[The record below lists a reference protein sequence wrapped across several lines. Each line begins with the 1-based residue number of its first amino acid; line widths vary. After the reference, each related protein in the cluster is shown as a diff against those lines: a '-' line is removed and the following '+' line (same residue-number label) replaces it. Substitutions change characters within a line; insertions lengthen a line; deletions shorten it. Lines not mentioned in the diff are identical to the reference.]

1 MSANFYKNEMDRE
14 MLLNIE
20 IQKQNLKALPE
31 RFKAQKK
38 VVSPVT
44 QQMIDDYKQQFRD
57 SYKRTDD
64 KGTST
69 FYKFLIPEAEP
80 TLEIID
86 KDELLKSGI
95 LEKTLNPDEIKKTN
109 DELTE
114 LIDDYNY
121 TETVIQQKYKDI
133 ESYNKEIN
141 ELSAERVELL
151 NINLSLDKELDLIE
165 NKIDKYKEIYEKDTT
180 KKNYIIE
187 LFGKF
192 EYDKN
197 EKMSEEF
204 KNNYY
209 IINQI
214 DKELKKKI
222 VQVNLANN
230 NITTLTND
238 NINRQTEI
246 NALKKQLEI
255 NDEIKLKNEKVLY
268 TIEQNN
274 KKKLADYAKTIQI
287 MNNGEISLEQQQGE
301 SEQDYLKRL
310 ADVALIEEDPTRA
323 FLYNTNQFKKNL
335 KTLIKSEWKIE
346 NLIKSFSNDDQF
358 LLNKTF
364 AGFKKYFNNLYGP
377 GNKDLDVEE
386 YVNIIREYIDS
397 PATSLLKK
405 AGTKGE
411 SAELERLKKKYVEPY
426 VYEDDEESKSDDNEI
441 IDQGFLPGDEVSAT
455 APAPATAPASAPATA
470 VATIVEDLPVV
481 EGLALPPPPPE
492 PMTPFEGIQTAP
504 LNNVFYDLIQDDKT
518 MIIQEKSP
526 VMKAIY
532 LRHDEAD
539 VYYSYDNADYNSFA
553 SIMFGKNLPLD
564 TRIEQAFFKNG
575 VLSLNNYTAFFTMLR
590 PYTKARPK
598 KGEERKRI
606 LKPSIEMFVA
616 LLKRMGVKDRGQLT
630 GAGLKKSKTRT
641 KSQTKPKK
649 PKKQLVVQKGANIKE
664 VPYRC
669 EFGKSVILLNKLYY
683 NNILSVKDSKGI
695 NIQGIPNS
703 KVDDKFVN
711 IIMKICNNEDINN
724 NDVLELTDKDAI
736 LFSVLMNKSGLKKKY
751 NIDNTKSIK
760 ALKDRLALVEGQML
774 AGNTND
780 EIKTE
785 LYDIVFKLAQ
795 LGATSLSVARKYFK
809 DTEKLMF

>member
-1 MSANFYKNEMDRE
+1 MDRE

-31 RFKAQKK
+31 RFKAQKN

-64 KGTST
+64 KGTSK

-80 TLEIID
+80 TLDIID

-95 LEKTLNPDEIKKTN
+95 LEKTLEPDKIKEAN
-109 DELTE
+109 DEL
-114 LIDDYNY
+114 D
-121 TETVIQQKYKDI
+121 
-133 ESYNKEIN
+133 
-141 ELSAERVELL
+141 
-151 NINLSLDKELDLIE
+151 DLIE
-165 NKIDKYKEIYEKDTT
+165 RYDEIQNIIIPEGYENIEFIKEGINKLTAEKEEIIRKYRIRNVKKGFDLNTNKKLEEKN
-180 KKNYIIE
+180 KKI
-187 LFGKF
+187 
-192 EYDKN
+192 
-197 EKMSEEF
+197 
-204 KNNYY
+204 
-209 IINQI
+209 
-214 DKELKKKI
+214 KKKI
-222 VQVNLANN
+222 ERIKEIQYDIDERSKENV
-230 NITTLTND
+230 
-238 NINRQTEI
+238 INRFKI
-246 NALKKQLEI
+246 NTLKKQLEV

-346 NLIKSFSNDDQF
+346 NLVKSFSNDDQF

-364 AGFKKYFNNLYGP
+364 AGFKKHFNNLYGP
-377 GNKDLDVEE
+377 GNKDLEVEE
-386 YVNIIREYIDS
+386 YVNIIRDYIDNS
-397 PATSLLKK
+397 GATSMLKK
-405 AGTKGE
+405 AETRGE
-411 SAELERLKKKYVEPY
+411 PSEKERLIEKYVKPFADD
-426 VYEDDEESKSDDNEI
+426 DDEDITIINQELLQGDFPDKETKS
-441 IDQGFLPGDEVSAT
+441 VV
-455 APAPATAPASAPATA
+455 AS
-470 VATIVEDLPVV
+470 IVDDLPEV
-481 EGLALPPPPPE
+481 EARAIPPPRPQPPPPIYRRNLPFTDIKLSKNDDILRIENTANNKNLYFKLTE
-492 PMTPFEGIQTAP
+492 PTGRGAANAGMVINYAIDNGSFEKIDKKINTF
-504 LNNVFYDLIQDDKT
+504 NNYFYDFLDKIGINDNDKEALLYR
-518 MIIQEKSP
+518 IIGNVKSSS
-526 VMKAIY
+526 VSNKQFI
-532 LRHDEAD
+532 
-539 VYYSYDNADYNSFA
+539 NFFNSFT
-553 SIMFGKNLPLD
+553 SGS
-564 TRIEQAFFKNG
+564 G
-575 VLSLNNYTAFFTMLR
+575 
-590 PYTKARPK
+590 
-598 KGEERKRI
+598 
-606 LKPSIEMFVA
+606 
-616 LLKRMGVKDRGQLT
+616 LT
-630 GAGLKKSKTRT
+630 GKLGKSKKSKTT
-641 KSQTKPKK
+641 GKPTGKALQGLKKPEKPQK
-649 PKKQLVVQKGANIKE
+649 PKKQLVVQKGASIKE

-724 NDVLELTDKDAI
+724 KDILELTDKDAI

>member
-14 MLLNIE
+14 LLLNIE

-31 RFKAQKK
+31 RFKAQKN

-64 KGTST
+64 KGTSK

-80 TLEIID
+80 TLDIID
-86 KDELLKSGI
+86 KDEMLKSGI
-95 LEKTLNPDEIKKTN
+95 LEKTLEPDEIKEAN
-109 DELTE
+109 DDLTE
-114 LIDDYNY
+114 LINDYNY
-121 TETVIQQKYKDI
+121 TESLIQQKYKDI
-133 ESYNKEIN
+133 ESYNKELN
-141 ELSAERVELL
+141 ELSAERLELL
-151 NINLSLDKELDLIE
+151 NINISLDKELDLIE
-165 NKIDKYKEIYEKDTT
+165 NKLDKYKEIYEKDTT
-180 KKNYIIE
+180 KKNYIID
-187 LFGKF
+187 LFAKF

-197 EKMSEEF
+197 EEMSEEF
-204 KNNYY
+204 KNNHY
-209 IINQI
+209 IINQME
-214 DKELKKKI
+214 KEIKKKI
-222 VQVNLANN
+222 AQIKLAEN
-230 NITTLTND
+230 NIIILTKD
-238 NINRQTEI
+238 NINRQTNI
-246 NALKKQLEI
+246 NALKKQLEV

-364 AGFKKYFNNLYGP
+364 AGFKQYFTKLYGP

-397 PATSLLKK
+397 DATSLLKK
-405 AGTKGE
+405 TGTKREKEGE
-411 SAELERLKKKYVEPY
+411 KEGEEKGKPVEEPRR
-426 VYEDDEESKSDDNEI
+426 EDDDDEETKE
-441 IDQGFLPGDEVSAT
+441 DETAEPATAETTT
-455 APAPATAPASAPATA
+455 APAETTAPATA
-470 VATIVEDLPVV
+470 VATIVEDIPEV
-481 EGLALPPPPPE
+481 EARTLPPDIRRSDLTFQDIKLSKKGNILRVENTANNKNLYFKVSDPPRGRGVANSGKVVNYAFDNG
-492 PMTPFEGIQTAP
+492 PFAVMRKAGNFSTD
-504 LNNVFYDLIQDDKT
+504 LNFILTEIKISDNDRNVLLYMIDGSDTFDKT
-518 MIIQEKSP
+518 
-526 VMKAIY
+526 
-532 LRHDEAD
+532 
-539 VYYSYDNADYNSFA
+539 
-553 SIMFGKNLPLD
+553 
-564 TRIEQAFFKNG
+564 EQ
-575 VLSLNNYTAFFTMLR
+575 
-590 PYTKARPK
+590 
-598 KGEERKRI
+598 KRI
-606 LKPSIEMFVA
+606 LPSHFINFF
-616 LLKRMGVKDRGQLT
+616 DRIKKG
-630 GAGLKKSKTRT
+630 GGLKKTRT
-641 KSQTKPKK
+641 KSSRVLK
-649 PKKQLVVQKGANIKE
+649 PKKQLVVQKGASIKE

-724 NDVLELTDKDAI
+724 KDVLELTDKDAI

>member
-14 MLLNIE
+14 LLLNIE

-31 RFKAQKK
+31 RFKAQKN

-64 KGTST
+64 KGTSK

-80 TLEIID
+80 TLDIID

-95 LEKTLNPDEIKKTN
+95 LEKTLEPDKIKKAIIKIEKLKERYDEIQDIIIPEGYENIELAKKDIN
-109 DELTE
+109 ELTAKKQVLMIKYSDGYVDRLNANRQE
-114 LIDDYNY
+114 LLKNYQLSNNNKNKKKIKNDINKIDN
-121 TETVIQQKYKDI
+121 EI
-133 ESYNKEIN
+133 NKIDNEIN
-141 ELSAERVELL
+141 EIDNEIVEQIKRIERIQQYDINERSIE
-151 NINLSLDKELDLIE
+151 NIN
-165 NKIDKYKEIYEKDTT
+165 N
-180 KKNYIIE
+180 II
-187 LFGKF
+187 
-192 EYDKN
+192 
-197 EKMSEEF
+197 
-204 KNNYY
+204 
-209 IINQI
+209 Q
-214 DKELKKKI
+214 
-222 VQVNLANN
+222 
-230 NITTLTND
+230 
-238 NINRQTEI
+238 I
-246 NALKKQLEI
+246 NALKKQLEV

-346 NLIKSFSNDDQF
+346 NLVKSFSNDDQF

-364 AGFKKYFNNLYGP
+364 AGFKKYFTNLYGP

-386 YVNIIREYIDS
+386 YINIIREYIDS
-397 PATSLLKK
+397 DATSLLKK
-405 AGTKGE
+405 AGTKREKEGE
-411 SAELERLKKKYVEPY
+411 KEGEEKGKPVEEPRR
-426 VYEDDEESKSDDNEI
+426 EDDDDEETKE
-441 IDQGFLPGDEVSAT
+441 DET
-455 APAPATAPASAPATA
+455 AEPATAETTTAPATA
-470 VATIVEDLPVV
+470 VATIVEDIPEV
-481 EGLALPPPPPE
+481 EARTLPPDIRRSDLTFQNIKVSKKDDILRIENTASNNNLYFKLTE
-492 PMTPFEGIQTAP
+492 PLGGRGQANANQAIIYAINNKPF
-504 LNNVFYDLIQDDKT
+504 VFMRKGANFNTDLITLLNMINISDNDRIVLLYMINGRDD
-518 MIIQEKSP
+518 S
-526 VMKAIY
+526 VKADQRKITVTEFI
-532 LRHDEAD
+532 DFFD
-539 VYYSYDNADYNSFA
+539 
-553 SIMFGKNLPLD
+553 
-564 TRIEQAFFKNG
+564 RI
-575 VLSLNNYTAFFTMLR
+575 
-590 PYTKARPK
+590 K
-598 KGEERKRI
+598 KG
-606 LKPSIEMFVA
+606 
-616 LLKRMGVKDRGQLT
+616 G
-630 GAGLKKSKTRT
+630 GLKKTRT
-641 KSQTKPKK
+641 KSSRVLK
-649 PKKQLVVQKGANIKE
+649 PKKQLVVQKGASIKE

-724 NDVLELTDKDAI
+724 KDILELTDKDAI

-760 ALKDRLALVEGQML
+760 ALKDRLALVEGEML

>member
-1 MSANFYKNEMDRE
+1 MDRE

-64 KGTST
+64 KGSSK

-95 LEKTLNPDEIKKTN
+95 LKQEFTVDVIKKK
-109 DELTE
+109 
-114 LIDDYNY
+114 LIDLNLADESTRNISIDDIKDQINY
-121 TETVIQQKYKDI
+121 LAFTEYPDQEQGLRDQYRII
-133 ESYNKEIN
+133 EESKIKIN
-141 ELSAERVELL
+141 ELTAKRNIKTQYDDEYFNLDKKIKNNEKRIKLANETIPTII
-151 NINLSLDKELDLIE
+151 INLR
-165 NKIDKYKEIYEKDTT
+165 
-180 KKNYIIE
+180 
-187 LFGKF
+187 
-192 EYDKN
+192 
-197 EKMSEEF
+197 
-204 KNNYY
+204 
-209 IINQI
+209 
-214 DKELKKKI
+214 
-222 VQVNLANN
+222 
-230 NITTLTND
+230 NITTQINQLTR
-238 NINRQTEI
+238 IIE
-246 NALKKQLEI
+246 E
-255 NDEIKLKNEKVLY
+255 NDENKLFNEKVLY

-346 NLIKSFSNDDQF
+346 NLIKTFSNDDQF

-364 AGFKKYFNNLYGP
+364 AGFKKHFNNLYGP

-386 YVNIIREYIDS
+386 YVNIIRDYIDS
-397 PATSLLKK
+397 EATSLVKK
-405 AGTKGE
+405 AGTKREKEEEKGE
-411 SAELERLKKKYVEPY
+411 PAEEPRLLKRYVKSLYDDDDDSKSDGNEPIDQGYLPGDEAPAPTPAPPVDASSVIYADVIPPKEYKYLEI
-426 VYEDDEESKSDDNEI
+426 SKSDDVLRFENKFNSRSIFFKLGPKPPGPNTNEI
-441 IDQGFLPGDEVSAT
+441 IQYVIADN
-455 APAPATAPASAPATA
+455 
-470 VATIVEDLPVV
+470 VEDV
-481 EGLALPPPPPE
+481 EDVKVITNGTLETGSKFPGS
-492 PMTPFEGIQTAP
+492 FNGILKDVDK
-504 LNNVFYDLIQDDKT
+504 LNLWSEDITLLKDRIKEISKIANLRPSAF
-518 MIIQEKSP
+518 II
-526 VMKAIY
+526 
-532 LRHDEAD
+532 
-539 VYYSYDNADYNSFA
+539 
-553 SIMFGKNLPLD
+553 
-564 TRIEQAFFKNG
+564 FFK
-575 VLSLNNYTAFFTMLR
+575 SFTSGSGL
-590 PYTKARPK
+590 TGKALQDLK
-598 KGEERKRI
+598 KPEKTRSKSSKV
-606 LKPSIEMFVA
+606 LKPTGKA
-616 LLKRMGVKDRGQLT
+616 LQ
-630 GAGLKKSKTRT
+630 GLKK
-641 KSQTKPKK
+641 PEK
-649 PKKQLVVQKGANIKE
+649 PKKQLVVQKGASIKE

-724 NDVLELTDKDAI
+724 KDVLELTDKDAI